1 VAGRWVFGK
10 VNGLVG
16 ELPGFGDR
24 PLRYRYDEDPR
35 PASRGAVSARYT
47 DRHLILLPQ
56 GVGSAACASFRN
68 LADIRL
74 AASSDWD
81 GTAPGIAA
89 GEGVLF
95 ERLGAALVRGDPD
108 QVNALTEPGRRHSL
122 WMQPEREWRDCRQP
136 ARPWGAA
143 CLPGAPWSD
152 TAEATWGL
160 QVTGVLTS
168 RYSGDAVRVALLD
181 TGLHLEHPDFIGRRV
196 VTRSFVTG
204 LSTADVNGHGTF
216 CAGVACG
223 PRQPREGPRYGVA
236 FGAELYVARVLDD
249 DAGGTD
255 GAVLAGIEWAVR
267 SGCAVISM
275 SLGSPVAVE
284 DSHAQLYEAVAAR
297 ALAAGSL
304 LLAPAG
310 NESQRP
316 DLIAPVQQPANCPS
330 ILAVGAVDR
339 DLAVAPFSN
348 GNRFGAGGSV
358 DLVAPG
364 IAIHSA
370 SSGTGRYQTGS
381 GTSMATP
388 FVAGIAALLAEA
400 RPAARGVALK
410 DLLLRACLARGA
422 AARDV
427 GAGVVRAPG

>member
-1 VAGRWVFGK
+1 
-10 VNGLVG
+10 
-16 ELPGFGDR
+16 
-24 PLRYRYDEDPR
+24 
-35 PASRGAVSARYT
+35 
-47 DRHLILLPQ
+47 
-56 GVGSAACASFRN
+56 
-68 LADIRL
+68 
-74 AASSDWD
+74 
-81 GTAPGIAA
+81 
-89 GEGVLF
+89 
-95 ERLGAALVRGDPD
+95 
-108 QVNALTEPGRRHSL
+108 
-122 WMQPEREWRDCRQP
+122 
-136 ARPWGAA
+136 
-143 CLPGAPWSD
+143 
-152 TAEATWGL
+152 
-160 QVTGVLTS
+160 
-168 RYSGDAVRVALLD
+168 
-181 TGLHLEHPDFIGRRV
+181 
-196 VTRSFVTG
+196 
-204 LSTADVNGHGTF
+204 
-216 CAGVACG
+216 
-223 PRQPREGPRYGVA
+223 
-236 FGAELYVARVLDD
+236 
-249 DAGGTD
+249 
-255 GAVLAGIEWAVR
+255 
-267 SGCAVISM
+267 M

-400 RPAARGVALK
+400 CPAARGVALK
-410 DLLLRACLARGA
+410 DLLLRACLALAA

-427 GAGVVRAPG
+427 GAGVVRAPC

>member
-1 VAGRWVFGK
+1 MLGK
-10 VNGLVG
+10 VNGLAG
-16 ELPGFGDR
+16 GLLCSRDEPGWRD
-24 PLRYRYDEDPR
+24 DDDPR
-35 PASRGAVSARYT
+35 PASRDRVSARYT
-47 DRHLILLPQ
+47 DRHLVLLPP
-56 GVGSAACASFRN
+56 GRESAACASFRN

-74 AASSDWD
+74 AASSDCD
-81 GTAPGIAA
+81 ATAQAIAA

-95 ERLGAALVRGDPD
+95 ERLGTALVRGDPD
-108 QVNALTEPGRRHSL
+108 QMSALADAGRRHAL
-122 WMQPEREWRDCRQP
+122 WMQRERDWRDCRQL
-136 ARPWGAA
+136 ALPWCAA
-143 CLPGAPWSD
+143 CLPADAWSD

-160 QVTGVLTS
+160 QATGVLTS
-168 RYSGDAVRVALLD
+168 RYSGSGVRVAVLD
-181 TGLHLEHPDFIGRRV
+181 TGLDLEHPDFTGRSV
-196 VTRSFVTG
+196 VARSFVTG
-204 LSTADVNGHGTF
+204 LSAADVNGHGTF

-255 GAVLAGIEWAVR
+255 GDVLAGIDWAVR
-267 SGCAVISM
+267 NGCAVISM

-284 DSHAQLYEAVAAR
+284 DSYAQLYEAVAAR

-304 LLAPAG
+304 LLAPVG

-330 ILAVGAVDR
+330 ILAVGALDR

-348 GNRFGAGGSV
+348 GNRFGIGGNV

-370 SSGTGRYQTGS
+370 SSGIGPYQTGS

-388 FVAGIAALLAEA
+388 FVAGIAALMAEA
-400 RPAARGVALK
+400 RPAARGVALQ
-410 DLLLRACLARGA
+410 DLLLRACLALSA

-427 GAGVVRAPG
+427 GAGLVRAPC